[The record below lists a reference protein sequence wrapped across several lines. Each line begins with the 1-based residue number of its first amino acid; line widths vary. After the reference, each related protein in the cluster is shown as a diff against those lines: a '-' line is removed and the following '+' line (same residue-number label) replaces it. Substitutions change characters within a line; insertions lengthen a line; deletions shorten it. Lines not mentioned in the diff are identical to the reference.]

1 LHCSF
6 AVLTIFLFLFAGDFD
21 DMPQEMRQDDS
32 GPTTL
37 DYQGI
42 ATTLTSEA
50 GLKEWYLASN
60 PTLRRQ
66 GLSCTPELYRE
77 MQRDLRDYCTTVSI
91 VPLIDQDDMKRM
103 VDEFFCQEHRQTG
116 PIYLSGAAI
125 VPKCCNL
132 CAYFHF
138 QPGLSL
144 AASLVN
150 CRAG

>member
-66 GLSCTPELYRE
+66 GLSCTTELYRE

-103 VDEFFCQEHRQTG
+103 VDEFFARSNAKPDQYTCRVRQLC
-116 PIYLSGAAI
+116 PNAAI
-125 VPKCCNL
+125 YVLTSTSNR
-132 CAYFHF
+132 
-138 QPGLSL
+138 
-144 AASLVN
+144 V
-150 CRAG
+150 

>member
-1 LHCSF
+1 
-6 AVLTIFLFLFAGDFD
+6 
-21 DMPQEMRQDDS
+21 MPQEMRQDDS

-103 VDEFFCQEHRQTG
+103 VDDFFAKSNAKPDQYTCRVRQLC
-116 PIYLSGAAI
+116 PNAAI
-125 VPKCCNL
+125 YVLTSTSNR
-132 CAYFHF
+132 
-138 QPGLSL
+138 
-144 AASLVN
+144 V
-150 CRAG
+150 

>member
-21 DMPQEMRQDDS
+21 DMPQEMSQDDS
-32 GPTTL
+32 NPPTTL

-50 GLKEWYLASN
+50 GLKKWYLASN

-103 VDEFFCQEHRQTG
+103 VDDFFAKSNAKPDQYTCRVRQLC
-116 PIYLSGAAI
+116 PNAAI
-125 VPKCCNL
+125 YVLTSTSNR
-132 CAYFHF
+132 
-138 QPGLSL
+138 
-144 AASLVN
+144 V
-150 CRAG
+150 

>member
-103 VDEFFCQEHRQTG
+103 VDDFFAKSNAKPDQYTCRVRQLC
-116 PIYLSGAAI
+116 PNAAI
-125 VPKCCNL
+125 YVLTSTSNR
-132 CAYFHF
+132 
-138 QPGLSL
+138 
-144 AASLVN
+144 V
-150 CRAG
+150 

>member
-1 LHCSF
+1 MHCSF

-21 DMPQEMRQDDS
+21 DMPQEMSQDDS
-32 GPTTL
+32 NPPTTL

-50 GLKEWYLASN
+50 GLKKWYLASN

-103 VDEFFCQEHRQTG
+103 VDDFFAKSNAKPDQYTCRVRQLC
-116 PIYLSGAAI
+116 PNAAI
-125 VPKCCNL
+125 YVLTSTSNR
-132 CAYFHF
+132 
-138 QPGLSL
+138 
-144 AASLVN
+144 V
-150 CRAG
+150 

>member
-1 LHCSF
+1 MHCSF

-103 VDEFFCQEHRQTG
+103 VDDFFAKSNAKPDQYTCRVRQLC
-116 PIYLSGAAI
+116 PNAAI
-125 VPKCCNL
+125 YVLTSTSNR
-132 CAYFHF
+132 
-138 QPGLSL
+138 
-144 AASLVN
+144 V
-150 CRAG
+150 

>member
-1 LHCSF
+1 MHCSF

-21 DMPQEMRQDDS
+21 DMPQKMSQDDS
-32 GPTTL
+32 NPPTTL

-50 GLKEWYLASN
+50 GLKKWYLASN

-103 VDEFFCQEHRQTG
+103 VDDFFAKSNAKPDQYTCRVRQLC
-116 PIYLSGAAI
+116 PNAAI
-125 VPKCCNL
+125 YVLTSTSNR
-132 CAYFHF
+132 
-138 QPGLSL
+138 
-144 AASLVN
+144 V
-150 CRAG
+150 

>member
-1 LHCSF
+1 MHCSF

-21 DMPQEMRQDDS
+21 DMPQEMSQDDS
-32 GPTTL
+32 NPPTTL

-50 GLKEWYLASN
+50 GLKKWYLASN

-103 VDEFFCQEHRQTG
+103 VDDFFAKSNAKQDQYTCRVRQLC
-116 PIYLSGAAI
+116 PNAAI
-125 VPKCCNL
+125 YVLTSTSNR
-132 CAYFHF
+132 
-138 QPGLSL
+138 
-144 AASLVN
+144 V
-150 CRAG
+150 

>member
-103 VDEFFCQEHRQTG
+103 VDEFFAKSNAKPDQYTCRVRQLC
-116 PIYLSGAAI
+116 PNAAI
-125 VPKCCNL
+125 YVLTSTSNR
-132 CAYFHF
+132 
-138 QPGLSL
+138 
-144 AASLVN
+144 V
-150 CRAG
+150 

>member
-1 LHCSF
+1 MHCSF

-21 DMPQEMRQDDS
+21 DMPQEMSQDDS
-32 GPTTL
+32 ESRPTTL

-50 GLKEWYLASN
+50 GLKKWYLASN

-103 VDEFFCQEHRQTG
+103 VDDFFAKSNAKPDQYTCRVRQLC
-116 PIYLSGAAI
+116 PNAAI
-125 VPKCCNL
+125 YVLTSTSNR
-132 CAYFHF
+132 
-138 QPGLSL
+138 
-144 AASLVN
+144 V
-150 CRAG
+150 

>member
-103 VDEFFCQEHRQTG
+103 VDEFFARSIAKPDQYTCRVRQLC
-116 PIYLSGAAI
+116 PNAAI
-125 VPKCCNL
+125 YVLTSTSNR
-132 CAYFHF
+132 
-138 QPGLSL
+138 
-144 AASLVN
+144 V
-150 CRAG
+150 

>member
-50 GLKEWYLASN
+50 GLKKWYLASN

-103 VDEFFCQEHRQTG
+103 VDDFFAKSNAKPDQYTCRVRQLC
-116 PIYLSGAAI
+116 PNAAI
-125 VPKCCNL
+125 YVLTSTSNR
-132 CAYFHF
+132 
-138 QPGLSL
+138 
-144 AASLVN
+144 V
-150 CRAG
+150 

>member
-21 DMPQEMRQDDS
+21 DMPQEMSQDDS
-32 GPTTL
+32 NPLTTTL

-50 GLKEWYLASN
+50 GLKKWYLASN

-103 VDEFFCQEHRQTG
+103 VDDFFAKSNAKPDQYTCRVRQLC
-116 PIYLSGAAI
+116 PNAAI
-125 VPKCCNL
+125 YVLTSTSN
-132 CAYFHF
+132 
-138 QPGLSL
+138 Q
-144 AASLVN
+144 V
-150 CRAG
+150 

>member
-1 LHCSF
+1 
-6 AVLTIFLFLFAGDFD
+6 
-21 DMPQEMRQDDS
+21 MPQEMRQDDS

-103 VDEFFCQEHRQTG
+103 VDEFFARSIAKPDQYTCRVRQLC
-116 PIYLSGAAI
+116 PNAAI
-125 VPKCCNL
+125 YVLTSTSNR
-132 CAYFHF
+132 
-138 QPGLSL
+138 
-144 AASLVN
+144 V
-150 CRAG
+150 

>member
-1 LHCSF
+1 MHCSF

-103 VDEFFCQEHRQTG
+103 VDEFFARSNAKPDQYTCRVRQLC
-116 PIYLSGAAI
+116 PNAAI
-125 VPKCCNL
+125 YVLTSTSNR
-132 CAYFHF
+132 
-138 QPGLSL
+138 
-144 AASLVN
+144 V
-150 CRAG
+150 

>member
-103 VDEFFCQEHRQTG
+103 VDEFFARSNAKPDQYTCRVRQLC
-116 PIYLSGAAI
+116 PNAAI
-125 VPKCCNL
+125 YVLTSTSNR
-132 CAYFHF
+132 
-138 QPGLSL
+138 
-144 AASLVN
+144 V
-150 CRAG
+150 

>member
-50 GLKEWYLASN
+50 GLKKWYLASN

-103 VDEFFCQEHRQTG
+103 VDEFFARSNAKPDQYTCRVRQLC
-116 PIYLSGAAI
+116 PNAAI
-125 VPKCCNL
+125 YVLTSTSNR
-132 CAYFHF
+132 
-138 QPGLSL
+138 
-144 AASLVN
+144 V
-150 CRAG
+150 